1 MLAIKRNVSLDQG
14 SSGQRPSKADQEG
27 HTARDRSSGGG
38 VGADLGA
45 VRGGL
50 EAGGEGPR
58 GDEPGAEVVLERE
71 LHGAGLRRR
80 RAAVPGPSAGGG
92 DRRRRG
98 RGRPWRGAGARALEL
113 VVVVEEQL
121 VGLEGGGGGEGEGE
135 GEEEEEGE
143 EARAAR
149 RGHGFWSAEGGR
161 RGVEVE
167 EIADPCGKKVVF
179 GLLVG
184 VDFWMGRDGPGWVGS
199 GFGLIGSVSER
210 WTHHYSSIFFFE
222 GGEQTN

>member
-80 RAAVPGPSAGGG
+80 RAAVPGPPAGGG

-184 VDFWMGRDGPGWVGS
+184 VDSGWAGAGLAGS
-199 GFGLIGSVSER
+199 GRVLG
-210 WTHHYSSIFFFE
+210 
-222 GGEQTN
+222 

>member
-1 MLAIKRNVSLDQG
+1 MLVIKRNVSLDQG

-80 RAAVPGPSAGGG
+80 RRAAVPGPSAGGG

-121 VGLEGGGGGEGEGE
+121 VRLEGGGGGEGEGE
-135 GEEEEEGE
+135 GEGEEEEGEGEGE

-167 EIADPCGKKVVF
+167 VEEIVDPCGKKKVF

-184 VDFWMGRDGPGWVGS
+184 VDFWMGRVLG
-199 GFGLIGSVSER
+199 
-210 WTHHYSSIFFFE
+210 
-222 GGEQTN
+222 